1 MISSLIL
8 SAALTLGASQPLP
21 GQDEAGQGQ
30 TFVQLPFDDAMVL
43 AGEQEKLLAV
53 CWFHSQDTRSVA
65 FAGRVWE
72 SPRMQEWLGEK
83 AVTLRFDAD
92 RKRNL
97 ALKQS
102 VPSYPTFILYN
113 GRDGKELTRVVGPG
127 YSASEYINLLDSR
140 LLGRLEEP
148 VRPTEE
154 AASDPQAWLAWANH
168 SSIQREVLEA
178 VSAYAKALELGVTTP
193 GFLERFGDYTVRRL
207 REFNLLSTS
216 AKARSSEFR
225 NNVELRLLKGEA
237 TETEAYILVRMDTY
251 WDQREQTERLLDTL
265 GEVGGE
271 RQQELRM
278 ILFRE
283 LLEYLAD
290 RDSFGKIL
298 EILPAPHEQMA
309 LEFKAYEKRAAALAE
324 QEGEVDAAALYALV
338 EERDVLKRD
347 GIKFYEA
354 LLNAGRGADAAQLGE
369 MLLTLKPNVRTYVEM
384 IHIAHGL
391 GIQPLVAELAAAG
404 IEEHQETVG
413 AVRQIQRATEGPR
426 KMGVRRLSP
435 DEILRHKNEGLK
447 KQAEDSGGR

>member
-1 MISSLIL
+1 M
-8 SAALTLGASQPLP
+8 
-21 GQDEAGQGQ
+21 
-30 TFVQLPFDDAMVL
+30 
-43 AGEQEKLLAV
+43 
-53 CWFHSQDTRSVA
+53 
-65 FAGRVWE
+65 
-72 SPRMQEWLGEK
+72 
-83 AVTLRFDAD
+83 
-92 RKRNL
+92 
-97 ALKQS
+97 
-102 VPSYPTFILYN
+102 
-113 GRDGKELTRVVGPG
+113 
-127 YSASEYINLLDSR
+127 
-140 LLGRLEEP
+140 
-148 VRPTEE
+148 
-154 AASDPQAWLAWANH
+154 
-168 SSIQREVLEA
+168 EA
-178 VSAYAKALELGVTTP
+178 VSAYAKALELGVSKP

-207 REFNLLSTS
+207 REFNLLTTS
-216 AKARSSEFR
+216 AKARSSELR

-237 TETEAYILVRMDTY
+237 SEAEAYILVRMDTY
-251 WDQREQTERLLDTL
+251 WDQRDQTERLLDTL

-298 EILPAPHEQMA
+298 EILPAPHEEMA
-309 LEFKAYEKRAAALAE
+309 REFKAYEKRAAALAE
-324 QEGEVDAAALYALV
+324 QEGAVDASALYALV

-384 IHIAHGL
+384 IHIAHDL

-426 KMGVRRLSP
+426 KMGVRRMSP
-435 DEILRHKNEGLK
+435 DEMLRHKNEGLK
-447 KQAEDSGGR
+447 NQAGDSGGR